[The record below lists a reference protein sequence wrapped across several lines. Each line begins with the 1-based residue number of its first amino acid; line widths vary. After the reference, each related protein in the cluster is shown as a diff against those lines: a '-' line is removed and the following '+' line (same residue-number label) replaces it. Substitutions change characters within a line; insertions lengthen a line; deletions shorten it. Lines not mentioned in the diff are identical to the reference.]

1 MSYNSELQSN
11 NADLQTILNM
21 VNALPDANGSGGVEL
36 PELENPAT
44 AADMVLGKSLYDSDG
59 NLVTGN
65 VIEVAE
71 GSLFTAINPSE
82 LYFINNKIRVT
93 GVANINSR
101 YDGALLRT
109 GSNPRLFIEASE
121 FGNATRD
128 DVKEGVFFTSSA
140 GLLVEGRHKCNGG
153 VTLPDLGDTAAQPTD
168 IVAGKVLYDDKGN
181 PVTGT
186 LLEANEIQEKSWATS
201 NYSFGGTA
209 GGTTFNVSG
218 MYNGSSGVPDG
229 LIVRPGAGLGVR
241 NAPTDF
247 FGDATAADVAKG
259 KKFTSAAGLLVEGT
273 LAERKPGDE
282 GRYIFRTNARVSGGT
297 GLFVEAESSPS
308 AASIIHRPGST
319 ATIQISSGVFGNAA
333 ADQVAKGATFTSEVG
348 LLTEGELEEILAGAS
363 IGSNEDIS
371 VKRYDN
377 GTIRIIGKTN
387 WGDNPDCIVRSG
399 AYLNITAKES
409 DFDGI
414 FGSGVDASVDG
425 ETLVITG
432 AVIVDNETLIL

>member
-65 VIEVAE
+65 VLEVAE

-121 FGNATRD
+121 FGDATRD

-140 GLLVEGRHKCNGG
+140 GLRVEGRHKCEGG

-186 LLEANEIQEKSWATS
+186 LLEANEIQEKIWGTS
-201 NYSFGGTA
+201 DYSFGGTA

-229 LIVRPGAGLGVR
+229 LIVRPGAGLGIR

-259 KKFTSAAGLLVEGT
+259 KKFTSSAGLLV
-273 LAERKPGDE
+273 
-282 GRYIFRTNARVSGGT
+282 
-297 GLFVEAESSPS
+297 
-308 AASIIHRPGST
+308 
-319 ATIQISSGVFGNAA
+319 
-333 ADQVAKGATFTSEVG
+333 
-348 LLTEGELEEILAGAS
+348 EGELEEILAGAS

-377 GTIRIIGKTN
+377 GTIRIISKTN
-387 WGDNPDCIVRSG
+387 WGDNPDYIVRSG

-432 AVIVDNETLIL
+432 AVTVDNETLIL

>member
-11 NADLQTILNM
+11 NSDLQTILNI
-21 VNALPDANGSGGVEL
+21 VNTLPDANGSGGVEL

-65 VIEVAE
+65 VLEKTE
-71 GSLFTAINPSE
+71 GSLFTGIEPSE

-121 FGNATRD
+121 FGDATRD
-128 DVKEGVFFTSSA
+128 DVKEGVF
-140 GLLVEGRHKCNGG
+140 
-153 VTLPDLGDTAAQPTD
+153 
-168 IVAGKVLYDDKGN
+168 
-181 PVTGT
+181 
-186 LLEANEIQEKSWATS
+186 
-201 NYSFGGTA
+201 
-209 GGTTFNVSG
+209 
-218 MYNGSSGVPDG
+218 
-229 LIVRPGAGLGVR
+229 
-241 NAPTDF
+241 
-247 FGDATAADVAKG
+247 
-259 KKFTSAAGLLVEGT
+259 FTSAAGLLVEGT

-297 GLFVEAESSPS
+297 GLLVEAESSPS

-319 ATIQISSGVFGNAA
+319 ATIQISSEVFGNAA

-387 WGDNPDCIVRSG
+387 WGDGPDCIVRSG

-414 FGSGVDASVDG
+414 FGSGVDVSVDG